1 MNTLTVSIILAG
13 YALSSVHGGQALA
26 AQPEANA
33 HVTLAGIDG
42 SSVSG
47 SLELKSTP
55 EGVHITG
62 SISGLAPDSRHG
74 FHVHENGEC
83 SAPGA
88 KSAGGHFD
96 PGHDAHGNPQSIPHH
111 AGDIPNLDVNSKGT
125 AVVDVTVEGVDL
137 GNGPESILNRAVIV
151 HAKADDYST
160 QPAGDS
166 GSRIAC
172 GVISSRK

>member
-1 MNTLTVSIILAG
+1 MHYLTVPIILAG
-13 YALSSVHGGQALA
+13 YALTLVHGGQALA

-33 HVTLAGIDG
+33 HVTIAGIDG
-42 SSVSG
+42 NSVSG
-47 SLELKSTP
+47 SLELTSTL

-62 SISGLAPDSRHG
+62 TIFGLVPGSRHG

-88 KSAGGHFD
+88 KSAGGHFN
-96 PGHDAHGNPQSIPHH
+96 PGHDEHGNPQSIPHH
-111 AGDIPNLDVNSKGT
+111 AGDIPNLDANSMG
-125 AVVDVTVEGVDL
+125 AAAVDVTVKGVDL

-151 HAKADDYST
+151 HGMADDYST
-160 QPAGDS
+160 QPSGDS
-166 GSRIAC
+166 GPRIAC